1 MKLRSM
7 ITAGMLG
14 MALAVPAHAQG
25 KDPFAEFDARLEALL
40 APQAW
45 LKGHVSEA
53 DVTLLFTY
61 LKASLIAAARGKQV
75 PVPEALNRRAEE
87 LGRELK
93 MHGLVTGLLLLD
105 ALESGAKQAV
115 REALSEP
122 APRSP

>member
-1 MKLRSM
+1 MKLRSV
-7 ITAGMLG
+7 IAAGMLG
-14 MALAVPAHAQG
+14 MMLATPAFAQG

-45 LKGHVSEA
+45 LKGRVSEA

-61 LKASLIAAARGKQV
+61 LKASLIAAAQGRQV
-75 PVPEALNRRAEE
+75 PVPDALNRRAEE

-122 APRSP
+122 APRGP